1 MNDNTFNVRS
11 LTDLI
16 NKVEAANG
24 HCKLTYF
31 CYSEPSEY
39 EKEIIKSYGA
49 EYKVIENK
57 LIPSDTGVNTAFII
71 PTHELPIKITIAGEQ
86 NENN

>member
-1 MNDNTFNVRS
+1 MSDNTFNARS
-11 LTDLI
+11 LIDLI

-57 LIPSDTGVNTAFII
+57 FIQSDIDVNTVFII
-71 PTHELPIKITIAGEQ
+71 PTHESIIKIAGEQ
-86 NENN
+86 NEN